1 MAITNGFEMVFNR
14 RLIFGENK
22 VTEIPGILNWYLQE
36 DLFSFNRRR
45 YGCCSL
51 RSKD

>member
-22 VTEIPGILNWYLQE
+22 VTEIPGILNWYNKKKVKTTKGNE
-36 DLFSFNRRR
+36 RKFKNS
-45 YGCCSL
+45 
-51 RSKD
+51 

>member
-22 VTEIPGILNWYLQE
+22 VTVDPGDLKLVQQE
-36 DLFSFNRRR
+36 KSSF
-45 YGCCSL
+45 L
-51 RSKD
+51 